1 MLSHS
6 QFIFKFPQETLD
18 SDTMK
23 KLLEEVVP
31 KSSDVLRQ
39 HFRDIKM
46 CENLSQVNRVVEKYD
61 IHTDKL
67 TSDLMKPI
75 RDVMEIGNSAKLDK
89 AKSL

>member
-1 MLSHS
+1 MLSS
-6 QFIFKFPQETLD
+6 WQDYFQISKETLD

-46 CENLSQVNRVVEKYD
+46 CENLSQVNSVVEKYD

-67 TSDLMKPI
+67 TNDLMKPI
-75 RDVMEIGNSAKLDK
+75 RDVMEIENSLN
-89 AKSL
+89 